1 MRLHLRQQF
10 KSYRQRISRAPHV
23 QRFIAWVLAGH
34 IRFVHATSRF
44 TLVAP
49 ESAAPYLSGEKPA
62 IFAFW
67 HGRLMM
73 AAPFRPK
80 SRAMKVLVSH
90 HNDGELIAMTVAAL
104 KVGTIRGSS
113 SSGGSKA
120 ARNIVRAFRSG
131 HNIGI
136 TPDGPRGPFQTAQSG
151 IIQLAR
157 LCDCPIIPVSL
168 SGSLH
173 TNMKSWD
180 RMQIAFPFGRLVGT
194 VGEPMFIGPEGDDAS
209 IERARLLLEERLN
222 AVTDQADAIAS
233 GKR

>member
-1 MRLHLRQQF
+1 MPLYLRERF
-10 KSYRQRISRAPHV
+10 KSYRQRISRTAFV
-23 QRFIAWVLAGH
+23 QRLVASVLANY
-34 IRFVHATSRF
+34 IRFVHLTSRY
-44 TLVAP
+44 TLIVPA
-49 ESAAPYLSGEKPA
+49 SAQPYVSGEKPA

-80 SRAMKVLVSH
+80 GRSIKVLVSH
-90 HNDGELIAMTVAAL
+90 HNDGELIAMTVSAL
-104 KVGTIRGSS
+104 KVEAIRGSS

-120 ARNIVRAFRSG
+120 ARNIVRAFRAGSS
-131 HNIGI
+131 IGI

-173 TNMKSWD
+173 TNLRSWD
-180 RMQIAFPFGRLVGT
+180 KMQIALPFGRLVGT
-194 VGEPMFIGPEGDDAS
+194 VDEPLFVGTEGDDAS
-209 IERARLLLEERLN
+209 IERDRLLLEQRLN
-222 AVTDQADAIAS
+222 AVTAQADAIAS